1 MTVAGDA
8 ATVVGLAAFAATGLL
23 GRRGWGGDGPA
34 PRGRDPDRHRRSSG
48 LDPGTRRTAPSHRPV
63 VAHPAGRRV
72 VFAAPVASARWARGR
87 DLATLTVAT
96 RRRDRRSAPPARLVI
111 GRSGRRT
118 LAAEPGQSVIVFGPT
133 QSRKTT
139 GFAIPA
145 LVDWPGPVVATS
157 VKGDLFSSTSE
168 ERRRRGAV
176 VCFDPSGTI
185 GAPTVGWSPLHRAR
199 TWPAARRMASA
210 LTDTAKGEHGG
221 MADGDFW
228 YATAAKL
235 LAPLLFAAAATQG
248 SMADVVRWVDTQE
261 EVEVLDLL
269 YGVGVPEAVDAAR
282 ACFAKEDRQ
291 RGSIYTTAE
300 TVMAPF
306 ADQAHVE
313 MTGEVD
319 PPTLI
324 SGANTLYLCAPSH
337 EQQRLRPLFVGVVRD
352 ILAEVYER
360 VTRSGR
366 PLHPPLLLLLD
377 EAANIAPLPE
387 LDAVAS
393 TAAGQGIQLVTIW
406 QDIAQITAR
415 YGARGATVVN
425 NHRAKVFLS
434 GISDPG
440 TLDQASHLIGEA
452 ERPIRTR
459 TSGAAGGA
467 TTSDT
472 PGYRRLVP
480 PDALRRIPPGH
491 GVLVYGSLPPA
502 RITLRAEPIG
512 TDRGSV
518 PRRSRWA
525 MMGADG
531 R

>member
-1 MTVAGDA
+1 MSLAGDT
-8 ATVVGLAAFAATGLL
+8 ATVVGLAAFALTGLL
-23 GRRGWGGDGPA
+23 GRQGWGDGSVRSVRAPGRRHRSPRPDPETRRGGPA
-34 PRGRDPDRHRRSSG
+34 AD
-48 LDPGTRRTAPSHRPV
+48 RRTGGLPPGVPRHL
-63 VAHPAGRRV
+63 AGL
-72 VFAAPVASARWARGR
+72 ASPGASARWARGR
-87 DLATLTVAT
+87 DLAVLTVGTA
-96 RRRDRRSAPPARLVI
+96 RSGSGVVPTGRLVI
-111 GRSGRRT
+111 GQSGRRV

-133 QSRKTT
+133 QSGKTT

-145 LVDWPGPVVATS
+145 LAEWSGPVVATS
-157 VKGDLFSSTSE
+157 VKGDLLAGTSDD
-168 ERRRRGAV
+168 RRRRGAV
-176 VCFDPSGTI
+176 VCFDPSGTV
-185 GAPTVGWSPLHRAR
+185 GTPSAGWSPLRRAR

-235 LAPLLFAAAATQG
+235 LAPLLFAAATTHR

-261 EVEVLDLL
+261 EAEVLDLL
-269 YGVGVPEAVDAAR
+269 CRVGVPEAVDAAR

-300 TVMAPF
+300 TVLAPF

-313 MTGEVD
+313 TVGDVD
-319 PPTLI
+319 PSAVV

-337 EQQRLRPLFVGVVRD
+337 EQQRLRPLFVGVIRD
-352 ILAEVYER
+352 VLTEVYDR

-366 PLHPPLLLLLD
+366 PLDPPLLLLLD

-393 TAAGQGIQLVTIW
+393 TASGQGIQLVTIW

-452 ERPIRTR
+452 ERPVRTR
-459 TSGAAGGA
+459 TSGAVGGV

-472 PGYRRLVP
+472 PAHRRLVP

-491 GVLVYGSLPPA
+491 GVLVYGSLSPV
-502 RITLRAEPIG
+502 RITLRSEPLG
-512 TDRGSV
+512 ARRPDAPDR
-518 PRRSRWA
+518 P
-525 MMGADG
+525 
-531 R
+531 